1 MKKKINP
8 LGIMLAAGA
17 ALCLAGIICGH
28 PQHFYGFLTLGG
40 LAYALLTEQPD
51 DNRNLIH

>member
-28 PQHFYGFLTLGG
+28 TQHFFGFLTLGG
-40 LAYALLTEQPD
+40 LSYALLTEQPD
-51 DNRNLIH
+51 ETRNPIH